1 MDSKGGKKMI
11 KINKTKEFKSWF
23 DSLTAKEQFKI
34 ESRLERIQNL
44 EHFGDAKSLGN
55 GLAELRWANGWRVY
69 FVKEEASILLL
80 LNGGNKNAQKKD
92 IEKARILVRKYAKS

>member
-1 MDSKGGKKMI
+1 VVKND
-11 KINKTKEFKSWF
+11 KTKEFQSLL
-23 DSLTAKEQFKI
+23 DSLTIKEQLKI

-80 LNGGNKNAQKKD
+80 LNGGNKNAQKKH
-92 IEKARILVRKYAKS
+92 IEKAIILVRKYARS